1 MLDRNSTRYYN
12 HLSVMTLKREL
23 KVLVSRKEIES
34 TVKRLADEINEDYKG
49 KQVLLIGVLKGA
61 FVFIADLIRRLEI
74 PLEVDFIGISSYGM
88 AKESCGEAKVT
99 KRPSA
104 DVNGKDVLVVEDI
117 IDSGLTTSF
126 VIDYLKKQTNYGS

>member
-1 MLDRNSTRYYN
+1 
-12 HLSVMTLKREL
+12 MTLKREP

-34 TVKRLADEINEDYKG
+34 TVKRLADEINQDYKG

-104 DVNGKDVLVVEDI
+104 DVNGKDVLVAEDI
-117 IDSGLTTSF
+117 IDSGLSTSF
-126 VIDYLKKQTNYGS
+126 VIDYMEDVI